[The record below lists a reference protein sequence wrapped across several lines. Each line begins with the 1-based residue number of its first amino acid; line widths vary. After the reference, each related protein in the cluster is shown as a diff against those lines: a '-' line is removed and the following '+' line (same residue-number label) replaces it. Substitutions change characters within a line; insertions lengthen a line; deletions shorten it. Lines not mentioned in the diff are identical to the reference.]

1 MRVVSA
7 GCALAVFV
15 GLVLAGCAQNPYALQ
30 SQMTTLQQQQVALAQ
45 RNQELDSHA
54 KTLDQDN
61 QELQTQLAQTQRQSR
76 LLQDQSVALR
86 EQLSSATAQL
96 AQAQQDK
103 QLVERNAQAIVAS
116 TKRRAGVTISPN
128 SSLAQNLPALNL
140 PGVSVRQDG
149 DVVRIEIAGDQIF
162 EPGGAQLRP
171 DSATLLDAVAAEIE
185 RTYPDQIIGVEGHT
199 DNDPPP
205 APWTSAHQ
213 FTMGRAMSVF
223 DYLSTRTRLKP
234 NQLFLVGHGG
244 NHPVVSNATL
254 AGKARNRR
262 VELVVYPDRVG
273 Q

>member
-1 MRVVSA
+1 M
-7 GCALAVFV
+7 
-15 GLVLAGCAQNPYALQ
+15 AQ
-30 SQMTTLQQQQVALAQ
+30 S
-45 RNQELDSHA
+45 
-54 KTLDQDN
+54 
-61 QELQTQLAQTQRQSR
+61 
-76 LLQDQSVALR
+76 
-86 EQLSSATAQL
+86 
-96 AQAQQDK
+96 QQDK

-116 TKRRAGVTISPN
+116 TKRRAGVSITPN

-140 PGVSVRQDG
+140 PGVAVRQDG
-149 DVVRIEIAGDQIF
+149 DVVRIEISGDRLF

-171 DSATLLDAVAAEIE
+171 DAVTLLDAVAAEIE
-185 RTYPDQIIGVEGHT
+185 RTYPEQIIGVEGHT

-205 APWTSAHQ
+205 APWTSSHQ

-223 DYLSTRTRLKP
+223 DYLSTRTRLRP
-234 NQLFLVGHGG
+234 NQLFLVGHGS